1 MGSTPTRTDVSTA
14 SILVR
19 GPLER
24 VREVVVRQGREA
36 WIAPAGQGWVLVL
49 PDRPADGNPVDEVD
63 PYDLVGLGR
72 AICDGGLAQVLVF
85 SVRGGLGVSQ
95 LMSRDH
101 DTAFIGWRSEES
113 GEPAASRV
121 EPDAFTFCSRFGV
134 PERTELLELLLDD
147 RSGPPESRLA
157 AFCTALGLPVVAI
170 GATADR
176 LAQERLHLPA
186 VERHRRRGRVE
197 RLVGRDFA
205 TLPWPRRTWVL
216 RSIHL
221 LVLLGTL
228 AFSVEG
234 WVHDRSWLLLVLG
247 LGAVLALTALLAEA
261 TGELRRSSLRSLR
274 PSRGT
279 RVPRDARSLLP
290 PDQPR

>member
-1 MGSTPTRTDVSTA
+1 MPTRTDVSTA

-49 PDRPADGNPVDEVD
+49 PDRPTDGQVVDEVD

-72 AICDGGLAQVLVF
+72 AICDGGLAKLLVF

-147 RSGPPESRLA
+147 RSGGPDARLA

-176 LAQERLHLPA
+176 LAEERLQLPA
-186 VERHRRRGRVE
+186 VERHRRRGRLE
-197 RLVGRDFA
+197 RLLGCDFA
-205 TLPWPRRTWVL
+205 PLPWPRLL
-216 RSIHL
+216 RGIHL
-221 LVLLGTL
+221 LVLVGAL
-228 AFSVEG
+228 AVAVEG
-234 WVHDRSWLLLVLG
+234 WVHDGSWPLLALG
-247 LGAVLALTALLAEA
+247 LGAVLALTALGAETA
-261 TGELRRSSLRSLR
+261 GELRRSPVR
-274 PSRGT
+274 PVVK
-279 RVPRDARSLLP
+279 VPRDARSLLP
-290 PDQPR
+290 PPDA

>member
-1 MGSTPTRTDVSTA
+1 MPTRTDVTTA

-24 VREVVVRQGREA
+24 VREAVVRLGREA
-36 WIAPAGQGWVLVL
+36 WIAPAGEGWVLVL
-49 PDRPADGNPVDEVD
+49 PDHPADGQAVDDVD

-72 AICDGGLAQVLVF
+72 AICDSGLAQVLVF
-85 SVRGGLGVSQ
+85 SVRRGLGVSQ
-95 LMSRDH
+95 LMSREH

-134 PERTELLELLLDD
+134 PERTELLELLL
-147 RSGPPESRLA
+147 
-157 AFCTALGLPVVAI
+157 
-170 GATADR
+170 ADR

-197 RLVGRDFA
+197 RLLGRDFA
-205 TLPWPRRTWVL
+205 PRPWPRRAWVL
-216 RSIHL
+216 RGSHL
-221 LVLLGTL
+221 LVLAGAL

-234 WVHDRSWLLLVLG
+234 WVHDGSWPLLALG
-247 LGAVLALTALLAEA
+247 LGAVLALTALGAEIA
-261 TGELRRSSLRSLR
+261 GELRRSSVRSV
-274 PSRGT
+274 T

-290 PDQPR
+290 PDGSR

>member
-1 MGSTPTRTDVSTA
+1 MRSTRADVSTA

-24 VREVVVRQGREA
+24 VREVVVRLGREA
-36 WIAPAGQGWVLVL
+36 WIAPAGDGWVLVL
-49 PDRPADGNPVDEVD
+49 PDHPVDGHVVDDVD

-72 AICDGGLAQVLVF
+72 AICDDGLPQVLVF
-85 SVRGGLGVSQ
+85 SVRAGLGVSQ

-147 RSGPPESRLA
+147 RTGSPDARLA

-186 VERHRRRGRVE
+186 VERHRRRGRLE
-197 RLVGRDFA
+197 RLLGRDFSA
-205 TLPWPRRTWVL
+205 RPWPRRTWTTRGL
-216 RSIHL
+216 HI
-221 LVLLGTL
+221 LVLVAAL
-228 AFSVEG
+228 AAFVDG
-234 WVHDRSWLLLVLG
+234 WVHSGSWLHLVLG
-247 LGAVLALTALLAEA
+247 LATIVALTGLGAEMA
-261 TGELRRSSLRSLR
+261 GELRRTSVRATTRALREPLRSD
-274 PSRGT
+274 P
-279 RVPRDARSLLP
+279 PR
-290 PDQPR
+290 

>member
-1 MGSTPTRTDVSTA
+1 MRSMPTRADVSTA

-36 WIAPAGQGWVLVL
+36 WIAPAGEGWVLVL
-49 PDRPADGNPVDEVD
+49 PDHPSDGQATDEVD

-72 AICDGGLAQVLVF
+72 SICDGGLAQVLVF
-85 SVRGGLGVSQ
+85 SVRKGLGVSQ

-147 RSGPPESRLA
+147 RSGPPEARLA

-186 VERHRRRGRVE
+186 VERHRRRGRLE
-197 RLVGRDFA
+197 RLLGRDFA
-205 TLPWPRRTWVL
+205 PLPWARRTWLLRVL
-216 RSIHL
+216 HL
-221 LVLLGTL
+221 LVLVGTL
-228 AFSVEG
+228 AVSVEG
-234 WVHDRSWLLLVLG
+234 WVHDGSWPLLALG
-247 LGAVLALTALLAEA
+247 LGAVLALTALGAETA
-261 TGELRRSSLRSLR
+261 GELRRSSVRSIHPGR
-274 PSRGT
+274 RA

-290 PDQPR
+290 PDAPR

>member
-1 MGSTPTRTDVSTA
+1 MRSVPTLTDVSTA

-49 PDRPADGNPVDEVD
+49 PDHPSDGQVVDGVD

-85 SVRGGLGVSQ
+85 SVRAGLGVSQ
-95 LMSRDH
+95 LMSREH
-101 DTAFIGWRSEES
+101 ETAFVGWRSEES

-147 RSGPPESRLA
+147 RSGSPDARLA

-186 VERHRRRGRVE
+186 VERHRRRGRLE
-197 RLVGRDFA
+197 RLLGRDVA
-205 TLPWPRRTWVL
+205 PVPWPRRTWAL
-216 RSIHL
+216 RAAHL

-228 AFSVEG
+228 AVAVEG
-234 WVHDRSWLLLVLG
+234 WVHDGSWPLLALG
-247 LGAVLALTALLAEA
+247 LGAVVALTALAAETA
-261 TGELRRSSLRSLR
+261 GELRRSSVRSAVR
-274 PSRGT
+274 A
-279 RVPRDARSLLP
+279 PRDARSLVP
-290 PDQPR
+290 PDAQP

>member
-1 MGSTPTRTDVSTA
+1 MPTRADVSTA

-36 WIAPAGQGWVLVL
+36 WIAPAGEGWVLVL
-49 PDRPADGNPVDEVD
+49 PDHPAAGHVVDDVD

-72 AICDGGLAQVLVF
+72 AICDAGLAQVLVF

-95 LMSRDH
+95 LMSREH
-101 DTAFIGWRSEES
+101 DTAFVGWRSEES

-147 RSGPPESRLA
+147 RSGSPEARLA
-157 AFCTALGLPVVAI
+157 AFCTALGLPLVAI

-186 VERHRRRGRVE
+186 VERQRRRGRLE
-197 RLVGRDFA
+197 RLLGRDF
-205 TLPWPRRTWVL
+205 TPLPWARRTWVI
-216 RSIHL
+216 RAAHL
-221 LVLLGTL
+221 LVLVGTL

-234 WVHDRSWLLLVLG
+234 WVHDGSWLLLALG
-247 LGAVLALTALLAEA
+247 LGAVVALTAIAAEA
-261 TGELRRSSLRSLR
+261 AGELRRSSVHAVHPGRSKV
-274 PSRGT
+274 

-290 PDQPR
+290 PDGQA

>member
-1 MGSTPTRTDVSTA
+1 MPTRTDVTTA

-24 VREVVVRQGREA
+24 VREAVVRLGREA
-36 WIAPAGQGWVLVL
+36 WIAPAGEGWVLVL
-49 PDRPADGNPVDEVD
+49 PDHPADGQAVDDVD

-72 AICDGGLAQVLVF
+72 AICDSGLAQVLVF
-85 SVRGGLGVSQ
+85 SVRRGLGVSQ
-95 LMSRDH
+95 LMSREH

-147 RSGPPESRLA
+147 RSGTPEARLA

-197 RLVGRDFA
+197 RLLGRDFA
-205 TLPWPRRTWVL
+205 PRPWPRRAWVL
-216 RSIHL
+216 RGSHL
-221 LVLLGTL
+221 LVLAGAL

-234 WVHDRSWLLLVLG
+234 WVHDGSWPLLALG
-247 LGAVLALTALLAEA
+247 LGAVLALTALGAEIA
-261 TGELRRSSLRSLR
+261 GELRRSSVRSV
-274 PSRGT
+274 T

-290 PDQPR
+290 PDGSR

>member
-1 MGSTPTRTDVSTA
+1 MPTRTDVTTA

-24 VREVVVRQGREA
+24 VREAVVRLGREA
-36 WIAPAGQGWVLVL
+36 WIAPAGEGWVLVL
-49 PDRPADGNPVDEVD
+49 PDHPADGQAVDDVD

-72 AICDGGLAQVLVF
+72 AICDSGLAQVLVF
-85 SVRGGLGVSQ
+85 SVRRGLGVSQ
-95 LMSRDH
+95 LMSREH

-113 GEPAASRV
+113 GEPAASR
-121 EPDAFTFCSRFGV
+121 A
-134 PERTELLELLLDD
+134 ELLELLLDD
-147 RSGPPESRLA
+147 RSGTPEARLA

-197 RLVGRDFA
+197 RLLGRDFA
-205 TLPWPRRTWVL
+205 PRPWPRRAWVL
-216 RSIHL
+216 RGSHL
-221 LVLLGTL
+221 LVLAGAL
-228 AFSVEG
+228 AFSVER
-234 WVHDRSWLLLVLG
+234 WVHDGSWPLLALG
-247 LGAVLALTALLAEA
+247 LGAVLALTALGAEIA
-261 TGELRRSSLRSLR
+261 GELRRSSVRSV
-274 PSRGT
+274 T

-290 PDQPR
+290 PDGSR